1 MLSSTGL
8 DLSQQEALVHAMT
21 HRLAIIQGP
30 PGCGKT
36 FVGIKLIQI
45 MLSINP
51 RPKTPILVLTYK
63 NHALDEFLKG
73 LLSFIDIDDIVRI
86 GGRSREAALDPC
98 NLRKILREVR
108 NGEGS
113 SLQQKIDS
121 LRDEL
126 RSTNGKVE
134 ELMMALNGCSSLTVE
149 DLLEV
154 WTEEQLRNFL
164 LAAPSSEDVLSG
176 LLGKRP
182 ASRRRGGSARYPPV
196 LLTYGKMYLPTD
208 TFFIADFFLEEFI
221 VSVCGVCLDSVA
233 KLKLFVSAP
242 VLTFKKFRL
251 RLQLVPYL
259 LSQRLYEKVNMI
271 LGKNTDSS
279 YYSSL
284 ILHICMS

>member
-73 LLSFIDIDDIVRI
+73 LLSFIDIYDIVRI

-98 NLRKILREVR
+98 NLRNILREVR

-113 SLQQKIDS
+113 SLQEKIDS

-126 RSTNGKVE
+126 RFTNGKVK
-134 ELMMALNGCSSLTVE
+134 ELMMALNGCSSLTVK

-154 WTEEQLRNFL
+154 WSEEQLRNFL

-182 ASRRRGGSARYPPV
+182 ASRSRGGSARYPPV
-196 LLTYGKMYLPTD
+196 LLTYGKTYLPTD
-208 TFFIADFFLEEFI
+208 TFFIAEF
-221 VSVCGVCLDSVA
+221 VFS
-233 KLKLFVSAP
+233 
-242 VLTFKKFRL
+242 
-251 RLQLVPYL
+251 
-259 LSQRLYEKVNMI
+259 
-271 LGKNTDSS
+271 
-279 YYSSL
+279 
-284 ILHICMS
+284 